1 MSRNCARV
9 VAVLVLAR
17 ISYSPIVFAARSAAS
32 CDHSSEVPSAW
43 VCASFQASS
52 HPGAWSRWSTSRGQM
67 VAIDG
72 IHSASRMSAST
83 TWATSARVKG
93 ASRRA
98 YSVAVPSAGLEAGQA
113 RSIASQIGVNSG
125 RVMVRQ
131 TAVAVA
137 AAAGF
142 GVDVSPER
150 GRAVGRVMPHPQPA
164 LDDLGGVAGGE
175 RRGEL
180 LGDLAAHAL
189 IRVGDPFGAAPI
201 EVGGVDRL
209 GGLRFGL
216 RLHLGVVDEFRLD
229 DFRVRVGRGVGGAD
243 DGG

>member
-9 VAVLVLAR
+9 AAVLVLAR
-17 ISYSPIVFAARSAAS
+17 ISYSPIVLAARSAAS
-32 CDHSSEVPSAW
+32 CDHGSEVPSAW

-52 HPGAWSRWSTSRGQM
+52 HPGAWSRWSTSRCQM

-98 YSVAVPSAGLEAGQA
+98 YSVAVPAAGLAAGQA
-113 RSIASQIGVNSG
+113 AAVGLGQPAV
-125 RVMVRQ
+125 
-131 TAVAVA
+131 AVAVA
-137 AAAGF
+137 AAAGV

-150 GRAVGRVMPHPQPA
+150 GRAVGRVMPRPQPA

-175 RRGEL
+175 RLGEL

-216 RLHLGVVDEFRLD
+216 RLHLGVVDELRLD
-229 DFRVRVGRGVGGAD
+229 DFRVRVGRRVGGAD